1 MRARLLPPAGKGAR
15 MSASG
20 QFDWNTGGHDSDRV
34 LAGLGIFLEID
45 DKASINLGNQADF
58 GVDDY
63 ESHLIF
69 LQLSRR
75 F

>member
-1 MRARLLPPAGKGAR
+1 VGGG
-15 MSASG
+15 S
-20 QFDWNTGGHDSDRV
+20 FDWNTGGHDSDRV
-34 LAGLGIFLEID
+34 LAGFGLFFEFD
-45 DKASINLGNQADF
+45 DKASVNLGYQADF
-58 GVDDY
+58 GADDY